1 MDNTA
6 SAYNRPEIVTQA
18 LHLAQQL
25 AFSESCLD
33 EVGELLALLAGHIRT
48 GKIAEIGTGCGVGTA
63 WLASAAAVDVWTVD
77 HDLSRVNR
85 VRQLFAHHS
94 TVHVLVGDW
103 TQILPH
109 GPFQLIFVDAKPAK
123 YLGIDSIIAACAVG
137 GLIILDDLT
146 PFELWPEAWKDKRDP
161 LRDMW
166 LHHAQLWSVEIRTSA
181 RHAAILARR
190 TK

>member
-1 MDNTA
+1 MDNTPPG
-6 SAYNRPEIVTQA
+6 SNKPEIVLQA
-18 LHLAQQL
+18 LYVAQQL
-25 AFSESCLD
+25 AFSGSCLD
-33 EVGELLALLAGHIRT
+33 EVGKLLALLAGHIRT

-63 WLASAAAVDVWTVD
+63 WLISAATVDVFTVD
-77 HDLSRVNR
+77 HDISRVNR

-94 TVHVLVGDW
+94 GVHVLAGDW
-103 TQILPH
+103 TQILSH

-123 YLGIDSIIAACAVG
+123 YAGIDAIISACAEG
-137 GLIILDDLT
+137 GLIFLDDLT
-146 PFELWPEAWKDKRDP
+146 PFELWPEAWKNKRDP

-166 LHHAQLWSVEIRTSA
+166 LNHSQLWSVEIRTSA